1 MTSLDYAT
9 FYETEFRARRRLR
22 RTLLGFAAVLISA
35 VPLAFILTS
44 GLG

>member
-22 RTLLGFAAVLISA
+22 RTLLGFAARRK
-35 VPLAFILTS
+35 
-44 GLG
+44 

>member
-22 RTLLGFAAVLISA
+22 RTLLGLAAVLISA